1 MADTSLS
8 PVARQKARADRA
20 WDLNAPWA
28 QLYQDAY
35 DYTIPQR
42 RPGGQ
47 GKQKTL
53 ADKIYDMTAPTSVM
67 HLAGELQNRLFA
79 GPPVLEAGPLARQAI
94 GPRGTEVLN
103 RKLEEVA
110 QFIYPFMQAGD
121 LDTATHETCIDLGI
135 GTGVLLPLRGTPE
148 QPIIFLA
155 PPADEIA
162 VMGDAYGRQ
171 SLISWKST
179 VTREGV
185 IEAFKDGSFTR
196 EFRDAATLRPNDEF
210 TLYQDFWRLPDGRW
224 RFAAYLDRDNGLQFI
239 AEETYLTKPIAVA
252 PYYRVPGEQRGR
264 GPILLA
270 LPSIKTLNK
279 AQELALRAAAI
290 QMLGIWGYRAGGTF
304 NPDTVR
310 PGPGAFWPMQST
322 GGILGPDVQR
332 LDPAGGRLDVSRMV
346 IEGMQQQVREALMD
360 TRLQPS
366 PGTPRS
372 ASETAALIQQN
383 ARVHLSG
390 FARLWRSIHPVIVP
404 RCAEIL
410 HSFGY
415 LGGLMSFNELIVSV
429 SVRSPITAQMKA
441 AELMNL
447 AQYIEML
454 VATFGPQRLEEFV
467 FADEVDDQM
476 AEALSIARRL
486 RPTTAQKAEIRQRQ
500 QQQMA
505 DAQVAE
511 FANRA
516 APAIVDRGFE
526 VIEGGRAAA

>member
-1 MADTSLS
+1 MVDSSQS
-8 PVARQKARADRA
+8 PVERQKARADKA
-20 WDLNAPWA
+20 WDNNSAWDRF
-28 QLYQDAY
+28 YQDAY
-35 DYTIPQR
+35 DYAIPQR

-47 GKQKTL
+47 GKRKDL

-79 GPPVLEAGPLARQAI
+79 GPPVLETGALAHQAI
-94 GPRGTEVLN
+94 GDKGKE
-103 RKLEEVA
+103 KLDRELERVGG
-110 QFIYPFMQAGD
+110 FIYPFMQAGD
-121 LDTATHETCIDLGI
+121 LDTATHEMCIDLGL
-135 GTGVLLPLRGTPE
+135 GTGALIPMRGTPE

-162 VMGDAYGRQ
+162 IQGDAFGRQ
-171 SLISWKST
+171 SLISWKRT

-185 IEAFKDGSFTR
+185 IEAFPNGRFSS
-196 EFRDAATLRPNDEF
+196 EFLDARRTRPNEEM
-210 TLYQDFWRLPDGRW
+210 TLYQDFFQLPDGRW
-224 RFAAYLDRDNGLQFI
+224 QFAGYLDRQNDSQFI
-239 AEETYLTKPIAVA
+239 SVESYQTKPIAVA
-252 PYYRVPGEQRGR
+252 PYYRVPGEMRGR

-270 LPSIKTLNK
+270 MPSIKTLNK

-322 GGILGPDVQR
+322 GGILGPDVMR

-346 IEGMQQQVREALMD
+346 IEGMQAQVREALMD

-366 PGTPRS
+366 TGTPKS
-372 ASETAALIQQN
+372 ASEIAATIQQN
-383 ARVHLSG
+383 SRVHLNG

-415 LGGLMSFNELIVSV
+415 LNGLMNFNQLIVSV

-447 AQYIEML
+447 AQYIEMI
-454 VATFGPQRLEEFV
+454 VATFGPQRLDEFV
-467 FADEVDDQM
+467 FADEADETM
-476 AEALSIARRL
+476 ANALAISRRL
-486 RPTTAQKAEIRQRQ
+486 RPDSDQKAGIRQQKQ
-500 QQQMA
+500 QQAMEMQA
-505 DAQVAE
+505 AAFAE
-511 FANRA
+511 KA
-516 APAIVDRGFE
+516 APQIVDKGFE
-526 VIEGGRAAA
+526 VINGGQAA

>member
-1 MADTSLS
+1 MADSSQS
-8 PVARQKARADRA
+8 PVERQKQRADHAWQLNSA
-20 WDLNAPWA
+20 WDRF
-28 QLYQDAY
+28 YQDAY
-35 DYTIPQR
+35 DYAIPQR

-47 GKQKTL
+47 SKRIDL

-79 GPPVLEAGPLARQAI
+79 GPPVLEAGPLAQQAI

-103 RKLEEVA
+103 RELERVGN
-110 QFIYPFMQAGD
+110 FLYPFMQAGD
-121 LDTATHETCIDLGI
+121 LDTATHEMCIDLGL
-135 GTGVLLPLRGTPE
+135 GTGALIPMRGDAE
-148 QPIIFLA
+148 QPIIMHA

-162 VMGDAYGRQ
+162 IMGDAYGRQ
-171 SLISWKST
+171 SLLSWKRT

-185 IEAFKDGSFTR
+185 IEAFRNGNFSS
-196 EFRDAATLRPNDEF
+196 EFYDARRTRPNEEL

-224 RFAAYLDRDNGLQFI
+224 QFAAYLDRQNDDRFI
-239 AEETYLTKPIAVA
+239 DSQITLTKPIAVA
-252 PYYRVPGEQRGR
+252 PYYRVPGEMRGR

-270 LPSIKTLNK
+270 MPSIKTLNK

-304 NPDTVR
+304 NPDTVA

-332 LDPAGGRLDVSRMV
+332 LDPASGRLDISRMV
-346 IEGMQQQVREALMD
+346 IEGMQMQVREALMD

-383 ARVHLSG
+383 SRVHLNG

-415 LGGLMSFNELIVSV
+415 LGGMMNFNELIVSV

-441 AELMNL
+441 QELMNL

-454 VATFGPQRLEEFV
+454 VSIFGPQRLEEFV
-467 FADEVDDQM
+467 FADEVENDM
-476 AEALSIARRL
+476 AEAMSIARRL
-486 RPTTAQKAEIRQRQ
+486 RPTTDQKAEIRQRQ
-500 QQQMA
+500 AQQMQE
-505 DAQVAE
+505 AQMAE

-516 APAIVDRGFE
+516 APTIVDKGLE
-526 VIEGGRAAA
+526 VIDGGKDAA